1 MWKCVVDSSDLKTYE
16 LSKDNLQV
24 CIEARQN
31 DSFWEIYKT
40 YRSTDLTFT
49 EEYEASS
56 HEEANDIIGKM
67 KNEIIDERTLKRIDQ
82 VRKNLEIKVKRTYK
96 EENVEKWK
104 FAINSD
110 KYENAVII
118 RYSDKDIEMD
128 IIANERFKFI
138 ETELL
143 DEVFR
148 ILGMS
153 DFGTDVIQ
161 NIYFFS
167 KKSSFFNDADEKAML
182 NRIEVGFRF
191 ESENDF
197 NNYFD
202 PDEED

>member
-1 MWKCVVDSSDLKTYE
+1 MWKCVVDSSDLKTFE

-56 HEEANDIIGKM
+56 PEEAKDIITKM
-67 KNEIIDERTLKRIDQ
+67 KNEVVDERTLKNIDQ
-82 VRKNLEIKVKRTYK
+82 VRKNLEIKVKRVYK

-104 FAINSD
+104 FSVNSD
-110 KYENAVII
+110 KYENTAII
-118 RYSDKDIEMD
+118 RYSAKDIEMD
-128 IIANERFKFI
+128 IIAHEKFKFI
-138 ETELL
+138 ETDLL

-153 DFGTDVIQ
+153 DFGMDVIQ

-167 KKSSFFNDADEKAML
+167 KKSSFFNDSDENALL
-182 NRIEVGFRF
+182 NRIEVGFKF
-191 ESENDF
+191 ESDGDY
-197 NNYFD
+197 NYFD
-202 PDEED
+202 SDI

>member
-40 YRSTDLTFT
+40 YRSTELTFT

-56 HEEANDIIGKM
+56 HEEARDIIRKM
-67 KNEIIDERTLKRIDQ
+67 KSEVIDEKTLKRIDQ
-82 VRKNLEIKVKRTYK
+82 VRKNLDIKVKRVYK

-104 FAINSD
+104 FSINSE
-110 KYENAVII
+110 KYENAIII
-118 RYSDKDIEMD
+118 RYSEKDIEMD

-143 DEVFR
+143 DDLFR

-167 KKSSFFNDADEKAML
+167 KKSSFFNDSDEKAML

-197 NNYFD
+197 SYFD
-202 PDEED
+202 ADDA